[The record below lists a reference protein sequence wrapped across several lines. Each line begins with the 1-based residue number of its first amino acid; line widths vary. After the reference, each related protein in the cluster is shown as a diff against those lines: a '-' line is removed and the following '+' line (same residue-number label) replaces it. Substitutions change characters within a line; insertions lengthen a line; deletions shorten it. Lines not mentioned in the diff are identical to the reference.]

1 MQTLFKNSFN
11 TLNLQRYPITK
22 NQLLQAWDASDA
34 YLLDHISNDH
44 AALADSNILIF
55 NDAFGA
61 LPLALHAYRPT
72 ILTDSYISQQSIISN
87 CQDNALDVENINI
100 INSLSPLKESYDHV
114 FIKVPKTL
122 DFLRYFLVNLKP
134 HIHEN
139 TQIVVAIMIKTT
151 AKTVW
156 NIFAQMLG
164 ETSTSLAKKKARLI
178 FVKPEE
184 HNSDIQFAQFPSS
197 FIQDNSPYRIF
208 NHANVFSKSKLDIG
222 SRFLLQQLPELEN
235 INRIIDL
242 GCGNGVIGLN
252 LATIYPHAQV
262 LFTDESHMAIASA
275 QLTAKHNLPE
285 NNNCKFL
292 VTDCLTGVDH
302 DSADLIVCNPPFH
315 QSHAIGTHIALRM
328 FQQSHACLKKN
339 GTLMVIA
346 NRHLPYYSKLKQ
358 LFKNIKTTAS
368 NNKFSIYRV
377 TK

>member
-34 YLLDHISNDH
+34 YLLEHMSNEQ
-44 AALADSNILIF
+44 AALAKGKILIF

-61 LPLALHAYRPT
+61 LTLALHAYKPT
-72 ILTDSYISQQSIISN
+72 ILTDSYICQQSIISN

-100 INSLSPLKESYDHV
+100 INSLSPLKKNYDYV

-122 DFLRYFLVNLKP
+122 DFLRYFLANLKP

-156 NIFAQMLG
+156 NILAQMLG

-178 FVKPEE
+178 FVKPAE
-184 HNSDIQFAQFPSS
+184 HSHDKEFSGFPTS
-197 FIQDNSPYRIF
+197 FVPDNSTHRIF
-208 NHANVFSKSKLDIG
+208 NHANVFSKNKLDIG
-222 SRFLLQQLPELEN
+222 SRFLLQHLPKLEN
-235 INRIIDL
+235 IKHIIDL
-242 GCGNGVIGLN
+242 GCGNGIIGLN
-252 LATIYPHAQV
+252 LAVLYPHAQI

-275 QLTAKHNLPE
+275 RLTIKHNLPA
-285 NNNCKFL
+285 NSNCKFL

-315 QSHAIGTHIALRM
+315 QSHAIGIHIALRM
-328 FQQSHACLKKN
+328 FQQSHTCLKKG
-339 GTLMVIA
+339 GTFVVVA

-358 LFKNIKTTAS
+358 LFKSIKTIAS
-368 NNKFSIYRV
+368 NNKFSIYCI